1 MKLLKLI
8 NLYNNKVQ
16 DNKIKLQNKLKLQNN
31 KINLMIKEEIV
42 HLKNKPLFLNNE

>member
-16 DNKIKLQNKLKLQNN
+16 DNKIKLQNKLKQQNN
-31 KINLMIKEEIV
+31 KINLMIKEERV
-42 HLKNKPLFLNNE
+42 HLKN